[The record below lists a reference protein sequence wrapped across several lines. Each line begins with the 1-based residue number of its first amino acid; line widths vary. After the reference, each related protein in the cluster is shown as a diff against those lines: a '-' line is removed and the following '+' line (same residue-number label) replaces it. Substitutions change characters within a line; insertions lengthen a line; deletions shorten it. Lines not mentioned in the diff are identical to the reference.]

1 MQNFGRISAIL
12 GVALMAMAAGNAP
25 ETLSADP
32 APAALSPPTYGLG
45 AADLYQ
51 PAAAAPETPA
61 APATIPAAIPANV
74 AATFPTP
81 DALPFAPVPADRPAF
96 RGATLADTV
105 GMVRAGESA
114 DSGMSADMN
123 CLATAVYFESKGEP
137 LDGQLAVA
145 QVIMNRVESGRFGRT
160 VCDVVKA
167 PRQFS
172 FVRGGALPAPTN
184 QSQFR
189 TARAIAWIA
198 LNDAWKRV
206 VGGATHFHAT
216 HVRPGWKMERMALIG
231 NHIFYR

>member
-1 MQNFGRISAIL
+1 MHDFGRISAIL
-12 GVALMAMAAGNAP
+12 GVALMAIAAGNAP
-25 ETLSADP
+25 ENLPADAPSAV
-32 APAALSPPTYGLG
+32 LSPPTYGLAASDLDRPAPP
-45 AADLYQ
+45 AADS
-51 PAAAAPETPA
+51 PA
-61 APATIPAAIPANV
+61 APATFSAA
-74 AATFPTP
+74 
-81 DALPFAPVPADRPAF
+81 DALPFAPLAATRPPL

-105 GMVRAGESA
+105 GMVRASESP
-114 DSGMSADMN
+114 DTGMSADMN

-145 QVIMNRVESGRFGRT
+145 QVIMNRVASGRFGRT

-172 FVRGGALPAPTN
+172 FVRGGALRAPTN

-198 LNDAWKRV
+198 LNDAWSRII
-206 VGGATHFHAT
+206 GSATHFHAT
-216 HVRPGWKMERMALIG
+216 HVRPGWKLERVALIG